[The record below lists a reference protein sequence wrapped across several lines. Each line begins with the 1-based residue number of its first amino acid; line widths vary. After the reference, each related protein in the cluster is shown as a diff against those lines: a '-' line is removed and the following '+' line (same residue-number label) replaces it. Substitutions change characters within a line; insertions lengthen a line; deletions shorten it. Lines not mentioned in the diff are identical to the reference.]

1 MLFQDFLE
9 VIADIFGAI
18 LNFIKSLTDPLGLL
32 IVEYI
37 DFLFSILPITNLVSY
52 IIATGI
58 IVAIAL
64 IVNIKWPGED

>member
-18 LNFIKSLTDPLGLL
+18 LNFIKPLTDPLGLL